1 MSFKKSYGNEEWA
14 KNAQNQQTEHL
25 HTFQSQLKL
34 PFSEPPP
41 NQKLSFLTK
50 TSMIITM
57 AARNKQN
64 TSN

>member
-1 MSFKKSYGNEEWA
+1 MG

-25 HTFQSQLKL
+25 HTFLSHFKL
-34 PFSEPPP
+34 PFSDSPP
-41 NQKLSFLTK
+41 NQKLSFSTK